1 MNDIWSALLIEVKR
15 SNLIIKSTDRNIF
28 FESTISIISETDFKV
43 LINASNFYDAVKAFS
58 FYKKIKIVFNESN
71 SKLEIMGESQ
81 DEKEEKCEDH
91 LKEPTFSYEEIENYN
106 YDMVNEDYTFEIE
119 LKQKSFKKIINRIA
133 FSAHLDESKNVLN
146 GVFFTKGEDSQL
158 LLVSTNGHRMSICKT
173 EVIVEEDVNFIVPVK
188 IFNF

>member
-1 MNDIWSALLIEVKR
+1 MK
-15 SNLIIKSTDRNIF
+15 
-28 FESTISIISETDFKV
+28 STISIISEKDFKV

-58 FYKKIKIVFNESN
+58 FYKKIKIVFNENN

-119 LKQKSFKKIINRIA
+119 LKQKSFKK
-133 FSAHLDESKNVLN
+133 
-146 GVFFTKGEDSQL
+146 
-158 LLVSTNGHRMSICKT
+158 
-173 EVIVEEDVNFIVPVK
+173 
-188 IFNF
+188 